1 MSQTRAAPMF
11 YLRGFVA
18 GVAGL
23 FSLLFLPFAGF
34 TEMTRYVPNN
44 IFRDY
49 GVTGIGTYGQ
59 DFNFLGFPAS
69 VGTVQILML
78 VLAAISVYPLI
89 RCWRWYR
96 SPRDVEGRELKT
108 AATVSVAVTGA
119 YVVLV
124 LVTLLVVFPSVEER
138 TIWMVESSGW
148 LEGWWPAYGAFV
160 TTLGLGGMAA
170 ALVMRSKS
178 HPVDPAASGGVSGAP
193 PPAGPAPPPSEPE
206 SPGPSPP
213 PSA

>member
-1 MSQTRAAPMF
+1 MAQTGMAPKF
-11 YLRGFVA
+11 YLRAFMA
-18 GVAGL
+18 GSAGL

-34 TEMTRYVPNN
+34 TEMTRYVPSN

-69 VGTVQILML
+69 VGIVQILML
-78 VLAAISVYPLI
+78 VLAAISIYPLI
-89 RCWRWYR
+89 RCWGWYR

-108 AATVSVAVTGA
+108 AATISAAVTGA

-160 TTLGLGGMAA
+160 TTIGLGGMAA
-170 ALVMRSKS
+170 ALAMRSRS
-178 HPVDPAASGGVSGAP
+178 QAADAAGSGGVSGAP
-193 PPAGPAPPPSEPE
+193 PPSVPAPPPSEPE
-206 SPGPSPP
+206 SPGPPPP